1 MKNQPNQSQ
10 PQTTKKQQPHPV
22 PYERIQTI
30 LPVYLDQTGDGTQI
44 YTQDGQ
50 TTTLPVPITHFMD
63 QFAKTYF
70 LDPKALKSFFR
81 QKGLTG
87 PLPLYLAG
95 QIFISCK
102 VRKPKISRDPCYGFI
117 AYQAIQDL
125 VPPASFILP
134 HYQIPL
140 ACSLATAQKAYNNGI
155 LAEKILAD
163 YQKKFFQKD

>member
-1 MKNQPNQSQ
+1 MQK
-10 PQTTKKQQPHPV
+10 PQTTQKTKHPHPIH
-22 PYERIQTI
+22 YETIQTI
-30 LPVYLDQTGDGTQI
+30 LPVYQDQTGDGTKI
-44 YTQDGQ
+44 YYPDGQ
-50 TTTLPVPITHFMD
+50 SLNLPMPISHFMD
-63 QFAKTYF
+63 QFAKVYF
-70 LDPKALKSFFR
+70 LDPRALKAFFR

-102 VRKPKISRDPCYGFI
+102 VRKPKIPRDPCYGYI

-140 ACSLATAQKAYNNGI
+140 ACSLSTAQKAYNNGI

-163 YQKKFFQKD
+163 YQKNFFQKD

>member
-1 MKNQPNQSQ
+1 MQK
-10 PQTTKKQQPHPV
+10 PQTTPNQKIHPIH
-22 PYERIQTI
+22 YETIQTI
-30 LPVYLDQTGDGTQI
+30 LPVYQDQTGDGTKI
-44 YTQDGQ
+44 YYPDGQ
-50 TTTLPVPITHFMD
+50 TLNLHMPISHFMD
-63 QFAKTYF
+63 QFAKVYF
-70 LDPKALKSFFR
+70 LDPRALKAFFR

-102 VRKPKISRDPCYGFI
+102 IRKPKIPRDPCYGYI

-134 HYQIPL
+134 HYQVSL
-140 ACSLATAQKAYNNGI
+140 ACSLSTAQKAYNNGI

-163 YQKKFFQKD
+163 YQKNFFQKD